1 MNRCPIT
8 YQACDDQYSVKGLR
22 LLSRNLTD
30 LKELPFSAQGLR
42 REAAARSDKIS
53 IQGVQPK
60 LSARLN
66 IKKQQFDLVDRDG
79 RYILKPQIAEYQ
91 EVPENE
97 DLTMRFASLA
107 GIEVPLH
114 GLLYG
119 HDKELT
125 YFIRRFDRTGRKSK
139 IHVEDFA
146 QLAEL
151 SRDTKY
157 RSSMEK
163 VAGLIEKYCTFP
175 AVEKLKLFRL
185 TLFCFLVGNEDMHLK
200 NFSIIYKDDTITL
213 SPAYD
218 LLNTTIVLLRPEEEL
233 ALPLNGKKNRLK
245 QNDLVDYFGRK
256 RLQLTDRVINKVLIE
271 LKQLR
276 EPWEALLE
284 ISFLSAVMKEK
295 YLTVMDDRF
304 ERLFGWE

>member
-8 YQACDDQYSVKGLR
+8 YQPCDGRYSAKGLK
-22 LLSRNLTD
+22 LLSRNLTE
-30 LKELPFSAQGLR
+30 LKKLPFSAQELR

-66 IKKQQFDLVDRDG
+66 VKDQQVELVDRYG
-79 RYILKPQIAEYQ
+79 QYILKPQIAEYQ

-97 DLTMRFASLA
+97 DLTMRFANLA

-119 HDKELT
+119 RNAELT
-125 YFIRRFDRTGRKSK
+125 YFIQRFDRRGRKSK

-163 VAGLIEKYCTFP
+163 IAALIEKYCTFP
-175 AVEKLKLFRL
+175 VIEKLKLFRL

-200 NFSIIYKDDTITL
+200 NFSIIYRNDVIAL

-218 LLNTTIVLLRPEEEL
+218 LLNTTIVLPNPEEEL
-233 ALPLNGKKNRLK
+233 ALPLNGKKNRIK
-245 QNDLVDYFGRK
+245 RRDLIDYFGRD
-256 RLQLTDRVINKVLIE
+256 RLHLNDRVINKVLTE
-271 LKQLR
+271 LKQQR
-276 EPWEALLE
+276 KPWEALLD
-284 ISFLSAVMKEK
+284 ISFLSDMMKEK
-295 YLTVMDDRF
+295 YLNVLDDRF
-304 ERLFGWE
+304 KRLLG